1 MEITKIQEDI
11 DIAIG
16 LIGGELVKGV
26 TRINLENRIKAINDE
41 IAANIAEQRRINEAK
56 AVVDKAEAALK
67 KTMKQ

>member
-67 KTMKQ
+67 KQ